1 MANFKDIK
9 GLTLKKEGGLSRA
22 STDTA
27 RFYPSP
33 YTHNGLTG
41 WHTNKGITYKVF
53 ESASK
58 KFGFKNNSENF
69 IIMPDAIWDKIA
81 KDLFWDEL
89 KLDSLKSNGVAFQ
102 LFSWHWGAGTG
113 WFPRMKRYLTSK
125 GIEWNEK
132 KSTLAEAINKLI
144 DKQGEKQT
152 ISDLD
157 KQQQEFYTSL
167 NQPANINGWI
177 SRIKETTSY
186 AYSFLGRAYNENK
199 ETLNYGLLGVGIIL
213 VSFASYFYYKKK

>member
-9 GLTLKKEGGLSRA
+9 ELTLKWEGGLSRA

-27 RFYPSP
+27 RLYPSP
-33 YTHNGLTG
+33 YVHNGLTG
-41 WHTNKGITYKVF
+41 WHTNKGITYQTF
-53 ESASK
+53 EAASK
-58 KFGFKNNSENF
+58 KLGFKNNSENF
-69 IIMPDAIWDKIA
+69 INMPDVIWDSIA
-81 KDLFWDEL
+81 KGLYWDEL

-102 LFSWHWGAGTG
+102 LFSWNWGAGTG

-157 KQQQEFYTSL
+157 KQQQEFYASL
-167 NQPANINGWI
+167 NQPANFRGWI
-177 SRIKETTSY
+177 NRIKETTSY

-199 ETLNYGLLGVGIIL
+199 QTLNYGLLGIGIIL
-213 VSFASYFYYKKK
+213 ISFASYLYNKKK